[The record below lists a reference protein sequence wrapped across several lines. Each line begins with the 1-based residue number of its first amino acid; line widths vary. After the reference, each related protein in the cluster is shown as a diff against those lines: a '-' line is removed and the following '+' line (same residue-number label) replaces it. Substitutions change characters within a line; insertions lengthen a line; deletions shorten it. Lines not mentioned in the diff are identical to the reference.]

1 MKTELIRTISLYD
14 TIILHR
20 HVRPDPDAYGSQCG
34 LTEILRETYP
44 EKNIFAVGTP
54 EPSSLS
60 YIPLMRWTMKH
71 MKAHLSLSA
80 IRQIR
85 KESTISVILQAPN

>member
-14 TIILHR
+14 TIILHDMCVLIR
-20 HVRPDPDAYGSQCG
+20 MPTDHSAALQKSCVKHILKKIFLRWARLNRP
-34 LTEILRETYP
+34 
-44 EKNIFAVGTP
+44 
-54 EPSSLS
+54 SLS

-85 KESTISVILQAPN
+85 KESTISVILPAPN